1 MKLFRSLFLF
11 LFFHFPRIAF
21 QVAGLLRVI
30 KRGKRAFKKG
40 LESEDL
46 PRELVEE
53 LVREFDP
60 LAEVSLKELFN
71 ISMRNGKNGG

>member
-21 QVAGLLRVI
+21 QVAGLIRAVN
-30 KRGKRAFKKG
+30 RGKRTFGKSLKREG
-40 LESEDL
+40 LPEEV
-46 PRELVEE
+46 VEE

-60 LAEVSLKELFN
+60 LVDVSFKGLLNLPWKHG
-71 ISMRNGKNGG
+71 RR